1 MTLPFPAGPRP
12 AAAHLRA
19 ARGGAAVLLFALYAP
34 GAASAQA
41 RPASGLAAFSAE
53 LETLSDRVGPAV
65 VQIFTRSVAPAQ
77 GTVASAGELL
87 TTERS
92 SGSGVIVDSEGYIVT
107 NAHVVAGARQLQVEL
122 PVFEA
127 SGRSILKGRGR
138 LVGAQLVGLDE
149 ETDLAVLKVQAT
161 GLPALEFGD
170 SDALSAG
177 QLVLAFGSPLGLQN
191 SVTLGVVSA
200 VARQLTP
207 EAPMIYLQ
215 TDAPINPG
223 SSGGA
228 LVDIAGRVVGIN
240 TGILS
245 QGGGNEGV
253 GFAAPSNIVRHVY
266 EQIRR
271 EGRVRRGTIGAYAQ
285 TLNPTLAAGLEL
297 ERGEGVLLTDVVP
310 GGPAAGAGLQ
320 IADIVLSLDGKRMEN
335 GRQFQVNL
343 YGKAVGETVL
353 VEVLRG
359 GRTLSVPV
367 VVRERPGDTSRLA
380 GLVDPAKNVV
390 PRLGILGI
398 TLDER
403 VAQMVSA
410 RGQAGV
416 VVAQVA
422 TERADPRLGG
432 FQRGDVIYAV
442 NLQAVTSLERLHE
455 VLAPLKFGE
464 PIVVQIERRGRLQYL
479 AFTAQ

>member
-1 MTLPFPAGPRP
+1 MKR
-12 AAAHLRA
+12 RA
-19 ARGGAAVLLFALYAP
+19 AAVLLIGLLVP
-34 GAASAQA
+34 GLASAQA
-41 RPASGLAAFSAE
+41 RPASGLAALSAE
-53 LETLSDRVGPAV
+53 LEALSNRVSPAV
-65 VQIFTRSVAPAQ
+65 VQIFARSVAPAQ
-77 GTVASAGELL
+77 GIVASAGELL

-92 SGSGVIVDSEGYIVT
+92 SGSGVIVDSQGFIVT

-122 PVFEA
+122 PVYEA
-127 SGRSILKGRGR
+127 AGRSILRESGR
-138 LVGAQLVGLDE
+138 LVGAQLAGLDE
-149 ETDLAVLKVQAT
+149 ETDLAVLKVQET

-170 SDALSAG
+170 SEALRAG
-177 QLVLAFGSPLGLQN
+177 QLVLAFGSPLGLNN

-223 SSGGA
+223 SSGGP
-228 LVDIAGRVVGIN
+228 LVDWGGRVVGIN

-253 GFAAPSNIVRHVY
+253 GFAAPSNIVRRVY

-271 EGRVRRGTIGAYAQ
+271 DGRVRRGTIGVYAQ

-297 ERGEGVLLTDVVP
+297 PRGEGVLITDVVP
-310 GGPAAGAGLQ
+310 GGPAANAGLQ
-320 IADIVLSLDGKRMEN
+320 IADIVLSLDGKAMEN

-343 YGKAVGETVL
+343 YGKAVGETVM

-359 GRTLSVPV
+359 GRTLGIPV

-380 GLVDPAKNVV
+380 GLVDPARNVV
-390 PRLGILGI
+390 PRLGILGV

-410 RGQAGV
+410 RGEAGV

-422 TERADPRLGG
+422 TERADPRTGG
-432 FQRGDVIYAV
+432 FERGDVIYAV

-455 VLAPLKFGE
+455 VLEPLRFGE